1 MCGGRLMKIMQ
12 VCFSPIVDS
21 AGGAEKVY
29 CNMANHFCEKN
40 EVVNICCD
48 NKVGQPFYNVDKSVK
63 FINIAGN
70 DKIIVPSS
78 VKFRGEIVRILRSLG
93 LKCTLP
99 RTKYLRVVKAER
111 LKKLLNIEN
120 PDVVIC
126 YDMDSA
132 MSMQLTGFS
141 KDKIIVMFHNKIE
154 RFLKNMTNDE
164 KAFLKSIRK
173 NQVLLESDKK
183 KLEEIG
189 FTNVMCIGNIVPK
202 IEIPQ
207 DNKREKVII
216 HVGRLDKLQKRQHL
230 AIEAFSKIA
239 SKYPDWTMKFIG
251 GNSNPSGY
259 EDELKNLIKK
269 HGLEKQVFLAGTT
282 SKVTDELLKA
292 SIFVFPSAFEG
303 FGLAMTEAMSAGLPV
318 LGFRNTPAVNE
329 LVVDGENGLLCDD
342 NNETFAEAMSKLI
355 FDTELRVS
363 LGQKA
368 KESVKKYSAD
378 AIFKQWEEVFSKMRG
393 EV

>member
-1 MCGGRLMKIMQ
+1 MCGGSLMKIMQ
-12 VCFSPIVDS
+12 VCFSPIVES
-21 AGGAEKVY
+21 AGGAEKVF

-40 EVVNICCD
+40 DIVNVCCD
-48 NKVGQPFYNVDKSVK
+48 NKVGQPFYDVDKSVK
-63 FINIAGN
+63 FINIAGE
-70 DKIIVPSS
+70 DKIIVPGSI
-78 VKFRGEIVRILRSLG
+78 KFRGEIVRILRSLG

-292 SIFVFPSAFEG
+292 SIFVFPSAYEG
-303 FGLAMTEAMSAGLPV
+303 FPLAMTEAMSAGLPV
-318 LGFRNTPAVNE
+318 VGFNNALAVNE
-329 LVVDGENGLLCDD
+329 MIVDGKTGFLSEYNTDA
-342 NNETFAEAMSKLI
+342 FATCLEKMMNDEAMT
-355 FDTELRVS
+355 FDM
-363 LGQKA
+363 GANA
-368 KESVKKYSAD
+368 KESIKVYSAD
-378 AIFKQWEEVFSKMRG
+378 SIYGKWDILIR
-393 EV
+393 

>member
-1 MCGGRLMKIMQ
+1 MCYMCGGRLMKIMQ

-70 DKIIVPSS
+70 DKIIVPGS

-99 RTKYLRVVKAER
+99 RTQYLRAVKAKR
-111 LKKLLNIEN
+111 LENILHKEN

-132 MSMQLTGFS
+132 MAMQLTGFS

-189 FTNVMCIGNIVPK
+189 FTNVVCIGNIVPK
-202 IEIPQ
+202 IDIPKN
-207 DNKREKVII
+207 NKREKVII
-216 HVGRLDKLQKRQHL
+216 HVGRLDKIQKRQHL
-230 AIEAFSKIA
+230 AIEAFAKIA
-239 SKYPDWTMKFIG
+239 AKYPDWTMKFIG
-251 GNSNPSGY
+251 GNSNPPGY
-259 EDELKNLIKK
+259 EIELKNLIKK
-269 HGLEKQVFLAGTT
+269 YGLEKQVILAGTT
-282 SKVTDELLKA
+282 SKVTEELLKA
-292 SIFVFPSAFEG
+292 SIFVFPSAYEG
-303 FGLAMTEAMSAGLPV
+303 FPLAMTEAMSAGLPV
-318 LGFRNTPAVNE
+318 VGFNNALAVNE
-329 LVVDGENGLLCDD
+329 MIVDGKTGILSEYSVDA
-342 NNETFAEAMSKLI
+342 FAVCLEKMMNDEAMT
-355 FDTELRVS
+355 FDM
-363 LGQKA
+363 GANA
-368 KESVKKYSAD
+368 KESIKVYSAD
-378 AIFKQWEEVFSKMRG
+378 AIYGKWDSILLDLN
-393 EV
+393 

>member
-1 MCGGRLMKIMQ
+1 MQ
-12 VCFSPIVDS
+12 ICFTPIVDS
-21 AGGAEKVY
+21 AGGAEKVF

-70 DKIIVPSS
+70 DKIIVPCS
-78 VKFRGEIVRILRSLG
+78 VKFRSEIVRILRSLG

-189 FTNVMCIGNIVPK
+189 FINVVCIGNIVPK
-202 IEIPQ
+202 IDIPKN
-207 DNKREKVII
+207 NKREKVII
-216 HVGRLDKLQKRQHL
+216 HVGRLDKTQKRQHL
-230 AIEAFSKIA
+230 AIEAFAKIA

-251 GNSNPSGY
+251 GNSNPPYY
-259 EDELKNLIKK
+259 ETELKNLIKK
-269 HGLEKQVFLAGTT
+269 YGLEKQVILAGTT
-282 SKVTDELLKA
+282 SKVTEELLKA
-292 SIFVFPSAFEG
+292 SIFVFPSAYEG
-303 FGLAMTEAMSAGLPV
+303 FPLAMTEAMSAGLPV
-318 LGFRNTPAVNE
+318 IGFNNALAVNE
-329 LVVDGENGLLCDD
+329 MIVDGKTGFLSEYNTDAFTVCLEKMMND
-342 NNETFAEAMSKLI
+342 EAMT
-355 FDTELRVS
+355 FDM
-363 LGQKA
+363 GANA
-368 KESVKKYSAD
+368 KESIKVYSAD
-378 AIFKQWEEVFSKMRG
+378 AIYGKWDSILLDLN
-393 EV
+393 

>member
-1 MCGGRLMKIMQ
+1 MKIMQ
-12 VCFSPIVDS
+12 ICFSPIVDS

-99 RTKYLRVVKAER
+99 RTQYLRAVKAKR
-111 LKKLLNIEN
+111 LENILHSEN

-132 MSMQLTGFS
+132 MAMQLTGFF

-154 RFLKNMTNDE
+154 LFLKNMTSVE
-164 KAFLKSIRK
+164 REFLKSIKK

-183 KLEEIG
+183 KLEELG
-189 FTNVMCIGNIVPK
+189 FKNVVCIGNIVPK
-202 IEIPQ
+202 IDIPKN
-207 DNKREKVII
+207 NKREKVII
-216 HVGRLDKLQKRQHL
+216 HVGRLDKTQKRQHL
-230 AIEAFSKIA
+230 AIEAFAKIA
-239 SKYPDWTMKFIG
+239 AKYPDWTMKFIG
-251 GNSNPSGY
+251 GNSNPPYY
-259 EDELKNLIKK
+259 ETELKNLIKK
-269 HGLEKQVFLAGTT
+269 YGLEKQVILAGTT
-282 SKVTDELLKA
+282 SKVTEELLKA
-292 SIFVFPSAFEG
+292 SIFVFPSAYEG
-303 FGLAMTEAMSAGLPV
+303 FPLALTEAMSAGLPV
-318 LGFRNTPAVNE
+318 VGFNNALAVNE
-329 LVVDGENGLLCDD
+329 MIVDGKTGFLSEYNTDA
-342 NNETFAEAMSKLI
+342 FATCLEKMMNDEAMT
-355 FDTELRVS
+355 FDM
-363 LGQKA
+363 GANA
-368 KESVKKYSAD
+368 KESIKVYSAD
-378 AIFKQWEEVFSKMRG
+378 AIYG
-393 EV
+393 EWDSILLDLN

>member
-1 MCGGRLMKIMQ
+1 MKIMQ
-12 VCFSPIVDS
+12 VCFSPIVES

-99 RTKYLRVVKAER
+99 RTQYLRAVKAKR
-111 LKKLLNIEN
+111 LENILHSEN

-132 MSMQLTGFS
+132 MAMKLTGFFY
-141 KDKIIVMFHNKIE
+141 DKIIVMFHNKIE
-154 RFLKNMTNDE
+154 LFLKNMTSVE
-164 KAFLKSIRK
+164 REFLKSIKK

-183 KLEEIG
+183 KLEELG
-189 FTNVMCIGNIVPK
+189 FKNVVCIGNIVPK
-202 IEIPQ
+202 IDIPKN
-207 DNKREKVII
+207 NKREKVII
-216 HVGRLDKLQKRQHL
+216 HVGRLDKTQKRQHL
-230 AIEAFSKIA
+230 AIEAFAKIA
-239 SKYPDWTMKFIG
+239 AKYPDWTMKFIG
-251 GNSNPSGY
+251 GNSNPPGY
-259 EDELKNLIKK
+259 ETELKNLIKK
-269 HGLEKQVFLAGTT
+269 YGLEKQVFLAGTT
-282 SKVTDELLKA
+282 NKVAEELLKA
-292 SIFVFPSAFEG
+292 SIFVFPSAYEG

-318 LGFRNTPAVNE
+318 IGFRSTPAVNE
-329 LVVDGENGLLCDD
+329 LVVDGRNGILCADD
-342 NNETFAEAMSKLI
+342 VESFAEAMSKLI
-355 FDTELRVS
+355 SDTELRVS
-363 LGQKA
+363 LGEKA
-368 KESVKKYSAD
+368 TESVKQYNAD
-378 AIFKQWEEVFSKMRG
+378 AIFKQWEEVFSKMSG
-393 EV
+393 AI

>member
-1 MCGGRLMKIMQ
+1 MKIMQ
-12 VCFSPIVDS
+12 ICFSPIVDS

-99 RTKYLRVVKAER
+99 RTQYLRAVKAKR
-111 LKKLLNIEN
+111 LENILHSEN

-132 MSMQLTGFS
+132 MAMQLTGFF

-154 RFLKNMTNDE
+154 LFLKNMTSVE
-164 KAFLKSIRK
+164 REFLKSIKK

-183 KLEEIG
+183 KLEELG
-189 FTNVMCIGNIVPK
+189 FKNVVCIGNIVPK
-202 IEIPQ
+202 IDIPKN
-207 DNKREKVII
+207 NKREKVII
-216 HVGRLDKLQKRQHL
+216 HVGRLDKTQKRQHL
-230 AIEAFSKIA
+230 AIEAFAKIA
-239 SKYPDWTMKFIG
+239 AKYPDWTMKFIG
-251 GNSNPSGY
+251 GNSNPPYY
-259 EDELKNLIKK
+259 EIELKNLIKK
-269 HGLEKQVFLAGTT
+269 YGLENK
-282 SKVTDELLKA
+282 
-292 SIFVFPSAFEG
+292 
-303 FGLAMTEAMSAGLPV
+303 
-318 LGFRNTPAVNE
+318 
-329 LVVDGENGLLCDD
+329 
-342 NNETFAEAMSKLI
+342 
-355 FDTELRVS
+355 
-363 LGQKA
+363 
-368 KESVKKYSAD
+368 
-378 AIFKQWEEVFSKMRG
+378 
-393 EV
+393 